1 VFRLGHAPGSNPNE
15 VRSRRLD
22 DLEDG
27 YPATT
32 GDAGPATR
40 TARSRKMMA
49 DPHVHVLSHHWL
61 ILAGP
66 AFLPAIVVVGVVL
79 YVAIKDRRSHDSGDQ
94 ASADDRKD

>member
-1 VFRLGHAPGSNPNE
+1 
-15 VRSRRLD
+15 
-22 DLEDG
+22 
-27 YPATT
+27 
-32 GDAGPATR
+32 
-40 TARSRKMMA
+40 MA

-94 ASADDRKD
+94 QSAENRKD